1 MHRSALLLIVL
12 MTAAPLRAEHWAFT
26 PIRDVQPPAGPA
38 AHPIDRFLPPTSA
51 LADKRTLLRRVTF
64 DLIGLPPTPQEID
77 AFLNDDSPGA
87 FATVVERL
95 LASPHY
101 GEKWG
106 RHWMDVVRYADTA
119 GDNADYPVPE
129 ARLYRDWII
138 DAFNAD
144 MPYDQFVREQLAG
157 DILAKSGPPEKYA
170 GRVIATTYL
179 ALSRRYLTAPYE
191 SWHLTL
197 EDTIDTTG
205 RAFLGLTL
213 RCARCHDHKYDPIT
227 REDYYGLYG
236 IFASTEFP
244 YAGSEEFV
252 SQKFPRR
259 HFAAIVPPECAAAI
273 RRAAAE
279 REARLRVQA
288 ARAMLFGPL
297 SDLPP
302 IASELKTRTRLGT
315 PPELPVAYA
324 VSEGT
329 PVDAAIQVMGEP
341 DKLGPVVKRGAP
353 KSLGRPFTVRE
364 GSGRL
369 ELANWIAD
377 PANPLTARVMVN
389 RIWQYHF
396 GRGVVPTPSNF
407 GARGEPPTHP
417 ELLDWLARRFID
429 SGWSIKALHRLIVS
443 SAAYQ
448 QAGRRQRLDAEA
460 IRDAMLAVSGNLD
473 RSRPGVHPFPPIAAW
488 GWTQHSQFKDVYPSH
503 HRSVYLMTQRL
514 QRHPYLCL
522 FDGPDANT
530 TTDVRGS
537 STVPSQALWLM
548 NNAFVREQSRGLAA
562 RLLTLRDDRAR
573 VTLAYELC
581 FARLPSSEEID
592 ITLAYLAR
600 FRRELSEAE
609 AWASVAKVLISANE
623 FVYID

>member
-1 MHRSALLLIVL
+1 MRSLSSLLLL
-12 MTAAPLRAEHWAFT
+12 LAAVIPARGEHWAFR
-26 PIRDVQPPAGPA
+26 PVQKVEVPAGTA
-38 AHPIDRFLPPTSA
+38 GHPIDRFLPA
-51 LADKRTLLRRVTF
+51 ANGVADKRTLLRRVAF
-64 DLIGLPPTPQEID
+64 DLIGLPPTPEEVE
-77 AFLNDDSPGA
+77 AFLKDESPGA
-87 FATVVERL
+87 FAKVVDRL

-144 MPYDQFVREQLAG
+144 MPYDQFVREQIAG

-170 GRVIATTYL
+170 GRVIATTFL

-191 SWHLTL
+191 HWHLTL

-213 RCARCHDHKYDPIT
+213 RCARCHDHKYDPVT
-227 REDYYGLYG
+227 RQDYYGLYG
-236 IFASTEFP
+236 IFASTQFP

-259 HFAAIVPPECAAAI
+259 HFVPLLPPAQAEAK
-273 RRAAAE
+273 RRAATE
-279 REARLRVQA
+279 HEQELRLKV
-288 ARAMLFGPL
+288 ARAFLFGPL

-302 IASELKTRTRLGT
+302 IAAEFKARTRFGS
-315 PPELPVAYA
+315 PPEIPVAYA

-329 PVDAAIQVMGEP
+329 PADAAIQVMGEP
-341 DKLGPVVKRGAP
+341 DKLGPLVKRSAP
-353 KSLGRPFTVRE
+353 KFLGRSFTVRD

-377 PANPLTARVMVN
+377 VANPLTARVMVN

-396 GRGVVPTPSNF
+396 GRGIVPTPSNF
-407 GARGEPPTHP
+407 GTRGEPPTHP
-417 ELLDWLARRFID
+417 ELLDWLAARFVK
-429 SGWSIKALHRLIVS
+429 SGWSIKAMHRLIVT

-448 QAGRRQRLDAEA
+448 QVGRQQRLDAEA
-460 IRDAMLAVSGNLD
+460 IRDAMLVVRGNLD
-473 RSRPGVHPFPPIAAW
+473 RNRPGAHPFPAINAW
-488 GWTQHSQFKDVYPSH
+488 GWTQHNQFKDVYPSR

-522 FDGPDANT
+522 FDGPDTNT

-548 NNAFVREQSRGLAA
+548 NNAFVRDQSRGLAQ
-562 RLLTLRDDRAR
+562 RLLGLQDHRAR

-581 FARLPSSEEID
+581 FARPPSSEEIEM
-592 ITLAYLAR
+592 TLTYLRR
-600 FRRELSEAE
+600 FRRELSDVE
-609 AWASVAKVLISANE
+609 AWASIAKVLMSANE
-623 FVYID
+623 FVYVD